1 MIDRV
6 MWMLP
11 FVTRSDLEAA
21 AQQAD
26 VSMETRN
33 HFLNKLLHEHGQT
46 GIRNQ
51 LQSLWTEWVEKNYG
65 GKQQAPVITASL
77 EMDAATPPDDADE
90 SSADT
95 AGGGGSGDGGS
106 GDSEFC
112 WLTGNRLV
120 DIQQPVPDPGGPP
133 GV

>member
-26 VSMETRN
+26 VSMEIRN

-46 GIRNQ
+46 GIRKQ
-51 LQSLWTEWVEKNYG
+51 LQTLWTEWVEKNYG
-65 GKQQAPVITASL
+65 NKQQALAITAGL
-77 EMDAATPPDDADE
+77 DMDAATPPDDEDE
-90 SSADT
+90 SSVDT
-95 AGGGGSGDGGS
+95 AGDGGSGGGGSGDPA
-106 GDSEFC
+106 FC
-112 WLTGNRLV
+112 GLTGNR
-120 DIQQPVPDPGGPP
+120 GGYATTCA
-133 GV
+133 

>member
-11 FVTRSDLEAA
+11 FVTRSDLETA

-33 HFLNKLLHEHGQT
+33 HFLNKLPARAWSS
-46 GIRNQ
+46 IRNQ

-65 GKQQAPVITASL
+65 DKQQAQAITASL
-77 EMDAATPPDDADE
+77 EMDAATLPDDADE

-106 GDSEFC
+106 GDPEFC
-112 WLTGNRLV
+112 GLTGNRLV
-120 DIQQPVPDPGGPP
+120 DKERPVPDPGGPS